1 MLWQGGSGIVLVRQ
15 RYRSKKCCTCIRIN
29 TATTAT
35 YVRTGELKWISNGN
49 STDAICDRSVES

>member
-49 STDAICDRSVES
+49 STDY